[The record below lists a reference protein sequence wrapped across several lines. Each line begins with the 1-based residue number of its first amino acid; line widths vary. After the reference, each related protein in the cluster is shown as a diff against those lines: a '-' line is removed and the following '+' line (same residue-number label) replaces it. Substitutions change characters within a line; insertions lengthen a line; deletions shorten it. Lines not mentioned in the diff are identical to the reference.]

1 MLDFPASCWS
11 PKFLDFETNQKK
23 YTKDVISLLEI
34 GHRTSVL
41 NVWVQIPLRSNSLG
55 RWFDKPAVWQ
65 RVKREQKI
73 PQRNLISG
81 ENDPNKPFTKQQNC
95 QNFLSNVLEP
105 RTRTPYFNPNLSLPD
120 DGRFR
125 IPVAVADECQLFSAP
140 NLVGVP
146 LRLQDLHRGC
156 HWKNI
161 KLYCCIR
168 DQQQCFDENT
178 VLSMPDWQIQRKKHS
193 NLTLILG

>member
-73 PQRNLISG
+73 PHRNLISG

-95 QNFLSNVLEP
+95 QTSAQRNFLSNVFEP
-105 RTRTPYFNPNLSLPD
+105 RTRTPAINSVPTSLFQTMAGFGSPW
-120 DGRFR
+120 
-125 IPVAVADECQLFSAP
+125 PWQTSASSS
-140 NLVGVP
+140 P
-146 LRLQDLHRGC
+146 L
-156 HWKNI
+156 
-161 KLYCCIR
+161 
-168 DQQQCFDENT
+168 
-178 VLSMPDWQIQRKKHS
+178 
-193 NLTLILG
+193 LIL